1 MRSFIAVD
9 LANEEVKDKLV
20 EIQKEIK
27 ALHSG
32 KIKLVKPENLHL
44 TLKFLGEI
52 EDTEVEELEE
62 MLEGFKEYSQ
72 QEINVSE
79 LGVFPHYGYMK
90 VIWAGLKENETL
102 KQIKSELEDKSAE
115 LGFDRDTKDFHPH
128 ITIGRVKNIWA
139 KDKLVNKLKEFVDQD
154 FGKLKLDKLK
164 LKKSTLTSDGP
175 VYETISEVELN

>member
-20 EIQKEIK
+20 AIQRKIK
-27 ALHSG
+27 DLHAG
-32 KIKLVKPENLHL
+32 KIKLVKPENFHL

-52 EDTEVEELEE
+52 EDTEVEEVEE
-62 MLEGFKEYSQ
+62 MLKEFGDYFQ
-72 QEINVSE
+72 QEITVSK

-90 VIWAGLKENETL
+90 VIWAGLQENETL
-102 KQIKSELEDKSAE
+102 KQIKSKLEDKSAE
-115 LGFDRDTKDFHPH
+115 LGFDRDKKDFHPH
-128 ITIGRVKNIWA
+128 LTIGRVKNIWA
-139 KDKLVNKLKEFVDQD
+139 KDKLVNTLKDFADKE

-175 VYETISEVELN
+175 VYETISEVELA